1 MNETLLRLI
10 EIPVFSTIIFIVFRL
25 FFRGFVVFR
34 VMLFTALFALWCGE
48 GTAIGYP
55 YGDKI
60 WWSRP
65 LLYTSELVFGVLLAR
80 YYIRLLRKPLHEMRN
95 RLEHIEAGIFR
106 SIRERL
112 NACMASFRFYGIR
125 QSICSRRCGVWWA
138 IFRRVPVRS
147 RA

>member
-10 EIPVFSTIIFIVFRL
+10 EIPVFSTIIFIVCRL
-25 FFRGFVVFR
+25 FFRGSVVFR

-48 GTAIGYP
+48 GTAICYP

-95 RLEHIEAGIFR
+95 RLEHIEAGDFQEYQGETQR
-106 SIRERL
+106 MHGELQVLRDSSINL
-112 NACMASFRFYGIR
+112 
-125 QSICSRRCGVWWA
+125 
-138 IFRRVPVRS
+138 
-147 RA
+147 